1 MAYVRL
7 KKVNKISSDIVCT
20 DLSLDVNKQ
29 TNKHTQKHQDH
40 NMTLWLKE
48 ILGRRGVSK
57 NIDGIN
63 SLSKH

>member
-29 TNKHTQKHQDH
+29 THTQKHQDH
-40 NMTLWLKE
+40 NMTHWLKE
-48 ILGRRGVSK
+48 ILGRRRVTK